1 MTLLYIVAGVNHFLH
16 PQFYLRI
23 MPPWLPLQSLL
34 VLLSGIMEVVFG
46 ILICIPSTRIF
57 AAWGLI
63 VLLIAVFP
71 ANIQMM
77 LNYHYQHHPQ
87 LWLTIA
93 RLPLQVF
100 LILWAYQYTKNTAL
114 N

>member
-1 MTLLYIVAGVNHFLH
+1 MSVLYIIAGFNHFVH
-16 PQFYLRI
+16 PRFYLKI
-23 MPPWLPLQSLL
+23 MPPWLPLHSLL

-46 ILICIPSTRIF
+46 ILLCIPATRLF

-77 LNYHYQHHPQ
+77 LNYRHQHHPQ
-87 LWLTIA
+87 LWLA
-93 RLPLQVF
+93 VLRLPLQGL
-100 LILWAYQYTKNTAL
+100 LIAWAYVYTKQ
-114 N
+114 